1 MRVHFKVSS
10 EFWSTARYFGVRRH
24 DAAFGV
30 RSLGCAAFFGVRW
43 HDTAGAAEAAHSIA
57 AHSIAAHSIA
67 HSISGIGTNER
78 LEFHYVR
85 VHHFDVLRQGFDAFE
100 CRRAFG
106 GSA

>member
-30 RSLGCAAFFGVRW
+30 RSLGCAAFFGLRW
-43 HDTAGAAEAAHSIA
+43 HDTAGAAEA

-78 LEFHYVR
+78 LEFHYIS